1 MTASS
6 IADRMTSPSPLLLHF
21 GHLVVHS
28 VSMLLLFVLVIS
40 LVVSS
45 FNYCFFYL
53 DPYLRFM
60 ICIIITNNT
69 NNNLTCDPPP

>member
-45 FNYCFFYL
+45 FHYCFFLFRPIFAFYDL
-53 DPYLRFM
+53 Y
-60 ICIIITNNT
+60 
-69 NNNLTCDPPP
+69 NNNQ